1 MKAAPKAAPTECKTQ
16 RSEMQLPQG
25 QRARQGSNLQPSAP
39 EALAGQNA
47 KPCESAGIEQKRPE
61 IASERRGAG
70 ATSHAT
76 NTRTNADTA
85 PIGAT
90 EVRG

>member
-47 KPCESAGIEQKRPE
+47 KPCESAGIEQNIHE
-61 IASERRGAG
+61 ITSEFRA
-70 ATSHAT
+70 AETTLHAT
-76 NTRTNADTA
+76 DTLTNSETA
-85 PIGAT
+85 PIGAQ